1 MLDVPHLDL
10 PLLNLLPLLIILHL
24 HIGLGL
30 PEMLVHLPQL
40 YPLDILIL
48 LIQEVLFSLILLVL
62 SPPAVELVVDGL
74 EFLFLDGVDL
84 EPFFLAVF

>member
-1 MLDVPHLDL
+1 MLDVPQLDL
-10 PLLNLLPLLIILHL
+10 PLFNLLPFVFILHI
-24 HIGLGL
+24 HIRLGL
-30 PEMLVHLPQL
+30 PQMLVHLPQL
-40 YPLDILIL
+40 DPLDILIL

-84 EPFFLAVF
+84 ESFFLAVF